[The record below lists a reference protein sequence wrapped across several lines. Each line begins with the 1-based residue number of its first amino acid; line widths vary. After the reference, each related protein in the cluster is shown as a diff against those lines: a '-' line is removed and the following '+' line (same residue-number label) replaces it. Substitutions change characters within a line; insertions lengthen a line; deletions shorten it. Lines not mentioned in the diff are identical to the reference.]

1 MPVPC
6 NLLPACC
13 QLPDLLSALVSAS
26 THPPPHPPRMHP
38 PVQVITASL
47 QERQA
52 CMFFC
57 KLGKDRTGLI
67 AALVLAAC
75 ELSEDEIVADYVR

>member
-1 MPVPC
+1 
-6 NLLPACC
+6 
-13 QLPDLLSALVSAS
+13 
-26 THPPPHPPRMHP
+26 MHP

>member
-1 MPVPC
+1 MVHAANWPSC
-6 NLLPACC
+6 SSEHSLLHSPR
-13 QLPDLLSALVSAS
+13 
-26 THPPPHPPRMHP
+26 HPPCMHH

-47 QERQA
+47 QERQP

-75 ELSEDEIVADYVR
+75 GLSEDEIVADYVR

>member
-1 MPVPC
+1 MC
-6 NLLPACC
+6 AW
-13 QLPDLLSALVSAS
+13 
-26 THPPPHPPRMHP
+26 
-38 PVQVITASL
+38 QVITASL
-47 QERQA
+47 QAHQP

-75 ELSEDEIVADYVR
+75 GLSEDEIVADYIR

>member
-1 MPVPC
+1 
-6 NLLPACC
+6 
-13 QLPDLLSALVSAS
+13 
-26 THPPPHPPRMHP
+26 MHH

-47 QERQA
+47 QERQP

-75 ELSEDEIVADYVR
+75 GLSEDEIVADYVR